1 MIPRLDRLIKIVYI
15 GHTLTLG
22 PGRVTISTDSL
33 QLLNASFKL
42 ISMVM
47 IVSEICTDKSL
58 SQFS

>member
-33 QLLNASFKL
+33 QLFNASFKL

-47 IVSEICTDKSL
+47 IV
-58 SQFS
+58 